1 MKLAIVTAYP
11 PSKVTLNEY
20 AFHLVKSFR
29 TNQEIDEV
37 VIFTDVDVSKDFI
50 EFDEEGCR
58 VKTVKCWEF
67 NSYFNVFNVLRAI
80 RAEAPDAV
88 LYNLQFLKFGD
99 KKVPAALGLTL
110 PYLTKKMGIPTIAL
124 MHNILEQ
131 VDLEKAGIQGS
142 RLMHKAYNAFGTLLT
157 KVLLKADR
165 FAVTINKYVSTL
177 EAKYNA
183 KNVVLMPHGSFEVPA
198 EPSYDLP
205 AGPKKIMAFGKFG
218 TYKKVESLIEA
229 VEKIRER
236 TSHDIELVIAG
247 TNNPNAV
254 GYLEGVF
261 HDYKHVP
268 QLRFTGYVEEEDVP
282 GLFNESA
289 VVVFPYTSTTGS
301 SGVLHQAGSYGKACA
316 MPDLGD
322 LALLTQE
329 EGYEAQFFEP
339 DDSESM
345 ASALLALLDDDAHRQ
360 QVARANYKA
369 ATQYP
374 MERIAQMYIDEFKQV
389 MLEKY
394 SSKFKLSV

>member
-218 TYKKVESLIEA
+218 RMPIIE
-229 VEKIRER
+229 
-236 TSHDIELVIAG
+236 
-247 TNNPNAV
+247 
-254 GYLEGVF
+254 
-261 HDYKHVP
+261 
-268 QLRFTGYVEEEDVP
+268 Q
-282 GLFNESA
+282 
-289 VVVFPYTSTTGS
+289 
-301 SGVLHQAGSYGKACA
+301 
-316 MPDLGD
+316 
-322 LALLTQE
+322 LAL
-329 EGYEAQFFEP
+329 A
-339 DDSESM
+339 D
-345 ASALLALLDDDAHRQ
+345 
-360 QVARANYKA
+360 N
-369 ATQYP
+369 
-374 MERIAQMYIDEFKQV
+374 
-389 MLEKY
+389 LEKY
-394 SSKFKLSV
+394 NQLYPNLDFENPRFTSGYFPGLACFIYLLKFLILLMVSHYLNRV